1 MIEETMTSR
10 LTQEARDF
18 LAEPRFAVLATINPD
33 GTPQQTVMW
42 YKLRGDTI
50 VMNTAAGRLK
60 DHNVR
65 RDNRVSVCVE
75 DGYRFI
81 TIRGAVEL
89 ISDQETAQADIL
101 SLAKRYHPDRDPESF
116 TYFRHEQ
123 RETLLISL
131 DHVLEKGLEG

>member
-1 MIEETMTSR
+1 MSDASTTSK
-10 LTQEARDF
+10 LSQAARNF

-42 YKLRGDTI
+42 YELRGDTI
-50 VMNTAAGRLK
+50 MMNTAAGRLK

-65 RDNRVSVCVE
+65 RDQRVSVCFE

-81 TIRGAVEL
+81 TIRGTVEL
-89 ISDQETAQADIL
+89 ISDQETAQADIFT
-101 SLAKRYHPDRDPESF
+101 LAKRYHPDRDPESF
-116 TYFRHEQ
+116 TYFKSEQ
-123 RETLLISL
+123 RETMLISL